1 MHTACN
7 EKPSFLQLGA
17 HFPPFVR
24 LCWIPTLP
32 HTHTRVQKHTAAFHL
47 QNKIEKKKVGKK
59 LCLYLPVYSFLFAL
73 LFGSAIRCYFVL
85 FQFCTQNGGRTHAY
99 ILTPDVSYV
108 CACFA
113 VFTYSLLLA
122 GFVRSCHLFP
132 PLLSESDS
140 RRCFRVAKAPN
151 EKVI

>member
-122 GFVRSCHLFP
+122 GFVRSRHLFS
-132 PLLSESDS
+132 PLLWESDS
-140 RRCFRVAKAPN
+140 RRCFQSCQGAK
-151 EKVI
+151 